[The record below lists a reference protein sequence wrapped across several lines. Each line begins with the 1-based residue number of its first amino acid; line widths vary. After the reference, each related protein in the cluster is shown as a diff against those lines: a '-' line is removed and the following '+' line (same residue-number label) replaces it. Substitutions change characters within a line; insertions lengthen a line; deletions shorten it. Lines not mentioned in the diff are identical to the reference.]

1 MAYKTSTTNR
11 DEWIICPRPAPQSK
25 LRMFCFPYAGVGP
38 SIYFPW
44 QVHLP
49 PEVEL
54 FVIQSPGREGRFREA
69 PIQTMEII
77 VREISQA
84 IAKYLDKPFVT
95 FGHSLGA
102 LTSFETVRVLR
113 REFGKCPSHFF
124 VSGYRAP
131 QLPDPNSPIH
141 SLPDKLFVEELR
153 FRYDGLP
160 AVILEDQD
168 MLDIF
173 LPAIR
178 ADMTVSETYTYVPEI
193 PFDFPLTAYGG
204 IQDSIVNQESLNA
217 WRQQTHGQFRL
228 KMLPGDHFYLQN
240 ARTDLLQD
248 VKTTFLGLLK

>member
-1 MAYKTSTTNR
+1 
-11 DEWIICPRPAPQSK
+11 
-25 LRMFCFPYAGVGP
+25 MFCFPYAGVGP

-69 PIQTMEII
+69 SIQTMEII

-113 REFGKCPSHFF
+113 RKFGKHPSHFY
-124 VSGYRAP
+124 VSGFRAP
-131 QLPDPNSPIH
+131 QLPDPDPPIH

-153 FRYDGLP
+153 RRYDGLP
-160 AVILEDQD
+160 AVIFEDQD
-168 MLDIF
+168 LLDIF

-178 ADMTVSETYTYVPEI
+178 ADMTVSESYTYVPEI
-193 PFDFPLTAYGG
+193 PFDFPVTAYGG
-204 IQDSIVNQESLNA
+204 IQDSIVDQESLNA
-217 WRQQTHGQFRL
+217 WGQQTRGQFRL
-228 KMLPGDHFYLQN
+228 KMIPGDHFYLQN
-240 ARTDLLQD
+240 AREDLLQD
-248 VKTTFLGLLK
+248 MKATFLGLLK